1 MDAELKFAET
11 LEAHLAF
18 LQKFIF
24 SIPSGLALHKIIVD
38 KNQKPVDY
46 VFVEINGAFEKLTG
60 LQREAVVG
68 KRVTEVLPGVEKDPA
83 DWIGV
88 YGQVALTGESTSF
101 DQFSEAIQRWFR
113 IVATCPEPGYFMV
126 IFEDITDRK
135 NDEAEREELVG
146 ELQTALAE
154 ISTLRGIVPLCS
166 YCKKVRDDDGYWEQ
180 VETYI
185 AQKTEAQVS
194 HGICPGCLKE
204 NHPEEFELLY
214 PNGIVKPD
222 SGE

>member
-1 MDAELKFAET
+1 M
-11 LEAHLAF
+11 
-18 LQKFIF
+18 
-24 SIPSGLALHKIIVD
+24 
-38 KNQKPVDY
+38 
-46 VFVEINGAFEKLTG
+46 
-60 LQREAVVG
+60 
-68 KRVTEVLPGVEKDPA
+68 
-83 DWIGV
+83 
-88 YGQVALTGESTSF
+88 
-101 DQFSEAIQRWFR
+101 
-113 IVATCPEPGYFMV
+113 ATCPEPGYFMV